1 MLQQKPIIVA
11 ALALVL
17 LGILATLLMVMQ
29 AARATDWVEH
39 TLRVQATTNEVL
51 ALAIDAETG
60 QRGYLLTRDVAY
72 LSPYNT
78 ATIAINDRLG
88 KLKALVADNPE
99 QVTAVAKVAQLV
111 EAKNAELATTIA
123 LAGEG
128 RADEA
133 IGRVRQNRGK
143 EMMDNLRAEIGALQA
158 QETALYAKRD
168 ADATW
173 TLQMLLLFVISS
185 MIGAM
190 LLAATISSTFRDQI
204 AVLDER
210 VAQRTQQ
217 LEFVTRELAHRSK
230 NLMGIVQSII
240 NLTARNVT
248 TTEDMRTALTARIGG
263 LAKSQDVLI
272 GKNFTGGDLRE
283 LVRGHLSTFADP
295 STFELFGPDV
305 VLPPTTVQAIG
316 FAMHEL
322 GTNASK
328 YGALSVPS
336 GKIKVTWTIVDGLL
350 NLEWLESGGPP
361 VTPPSRRGFGS
372 SVTGAMTERS
382 LNGKVHHDYR
392 PEGLRWTLKFKVDPE
407 AANT

>member
-11 ALALVL
+11 AMALVL

-29 AARATDWVEH
+29 AARATEWVEH

-60 QRGYLLTRDVAY
+60 QRGYLLTRDAAY

-78 ATIAINDRLG
+78 ATIAINDRIE
-88 KLKALVADNPE
+88 KLKSLVADNSE
-99 QVTAVAKVAQLV
+99 QVAAVGKVAQLV
-111 EAKNAELATTIA
+111 QAKNSELAATIA
-123 LAGEG
+123 LAGEE
-128 RADEA
+128 RFDEA
-133 IGRVRQNRGK
+133 IARVRQNRGK
-143 EMMDNLRAEIGALQA
+143 EMMDSLRAEINALQA
-158 QETALYAKRD
+158 QETALYTKRD
-168 ADATW
+168 ADAAW
-173 TLQMLLLFVISS
+173 TRQMLLVFVISS

-190 LLAATISSTFRDQI
+190 LLAATISATFRDQI

-210 VAQRTQQ
+210 VKERTQQ

-240 NLTARNVT
+240 NLTARNVASV
-248 TTEDMRTALTARIGG
+248 EDMRTALTARIGG

-283 LVRGHLSTFADP
+283 LVHGHLATFADP
-295 STFELFGPDV
+295 SSFELVGPDV
-305 VLPPTTVQAIG
+305 VMPPTTVQAIG

-328 YGALSVPS
+328 YGALSVPD
-336 GKIKVTWTIVDGLL
+336 GKIKVAWTLIDGVL
-350 NLEWLESGGPP
+350 NLEWSENGGPA
-361 VTPPSRRGFGS
+361 VVQPSRRGFGS

-382 LNGKVHHDYR
+382 LNGKVEHEYR
-392 PEGLRWTLKFKVDPE
+392 PEGLRWTLTFKLDPPT
-407 AANT
+407 A

>member
-17 LGILATLLMVMQ
+17 LGILSTLLMVMQ
-29 AARATDWVEH
+29 ATRAADWVEH

-60 QRGYLLTRDVAY
+60 QRGYLLTRDAAY

-78 ATIAINDRLG
+78 ATIAVNNQLA
-88 KLKALVADNPE
+88 KLKTLVDDNPD
-99 QVTAVAKVAQLV
+99 QVTAVGKVARLV
-111 EAKNAELATTIA
+111 QAKNVELATSIA

-128 RADEA
+128 RVDEA
-133 IGRVRQNRGK
+133 MAKVRQNRGK
-143 EMMDNLRAEIGALQA
+143 ELMDNLRAEIGALQA
-158 QETALYAKRD
+158 QETALYTKRD
-168 ADATW
+168 ADAAW
-173 TLQMLLLFVISS
+173 TRKMLLLFVISS

-190 LLAATISSTFRDQI
+190 LLAATISATFRDQI

-210 VAQRTQQ
+210 VKERTQQ

-248 TTEDMRTALTARIGG
+248 TTEEMRTALAARIGG

-272 GKNFTGGDLRE
+272 GKNFTGGDLRD
-283 LVRGHLSTFADP
+283 LVHGHLATFADP
-295 STFELFGPDV
+295 SSFTLAGPDV
-305 VLPPTTVQAIG
+305 VMPPTTVQAIG

-328 YGALSVPS
+328 YGALSVPN
-336 GKIKVTWTIVDGLL
+336 GKVSVSWTLVDGVL
-350 NLEWLESGGPP
+350 NLEWSERGGPP
-361 VTPPSRRGFGS
+361 VTPPTRRGFGS

-382 LNGKVHHDYR
+382 LNGKVQHDYR
-392 PEGLRWTLKFKVDPE
+392 PDGLRWTLTFKLDPQ
-407 AANT
+407 AA